1 MEQVVDKQMGTTRAN
16 VAWLAGV
23 SLVLLLIS
31 LPFSSYAVSVPII
44 QQEWALTNTEAA
56 VLFSLFLIGYALSS
70 LVLLPLTDRVAP
82 EKILLAGAV
91 VVSMAHLLFPLLA
104 RGFVVGGALRF
115 LMGMG
120 QVAAY
125 IPGVQ
130 MVSERFRLGKRGTAV
145 GLFVAAG
152 YAGTTLSYSF
162 TGVMLERAG
171 GWRSAYLTTSLV
183 GLLGVGLAV
192 WLLWLARGGS
202 QLSVN
207 SHQSPVDSKPLEK
220 KGRLDLGVL
229 RDRPVM
235 LVILGYALHTA
246 ELYLARLWFPLLL
259 GVALVNNGR
268 SPLEAT
274 ATAATYSGFMFMMGI
289 IGVLSGGY
297 LSDYLGRGRGA
308 ALIFALSGLCSFA
321 VGWLTAVPTPWL
333 IGLGFFYG
341 FVTAADSAIY
351 STAVTELAP
360 PGKVGSTQAVQ
371 SFLGFTIGAIV
382 PVLAGGILDGAG
394 GTAVAW
400 GLAFTF
406 NGLLA
411 VVGVA
416 SQLYLQRLTGKA

>member
-1 MEQVVDKQMGTTRAN
+1 MEQMVDKQTGTARADL
-16 VAWLAGV
+16 VWLVGV

-44 QQEWALTNTEAA
+44 QAEWALTNTEAA

-70 LVLLPLTDRVAP
+70 LVLLPLTDRVTP

-91 VVSMAHLLFPLLA
+91 VVSLAHLLFPLLA

-162 TGVMLERAG
+162 TGLMLERAG

-183 GLLGVGLAV
+183 GLVGVALAV
-192 WLLWLARGGS
+192 WLLWLVRNNGNRLSAIS
-202 QLSVN
+202 NQLG
-207 SHQSPVDSKPLEK
+207 K
-220 KGRLDLGVL
+220 KGKLDLGVL

-289 IGVLSGGY
+289 IGVMAGGY

-308 ALIFALSGLCSFA
+308 ALIFALSGLCSFV

-371 SFLGFTIGAIV
+371 SFLGFTIGAVV
-382 PVLAGGILDGAG
+382 PVLAGGILDSAG

>member
-1 MEQVVDKQMGTTRAN
+1 MEQVVDKRAGMARGDL
-16 VAWLAGV
+16 VWLVGV

-44 QQEWALTNTEAA
+44 QEEWALTNTEAA
-56 VLFSLFLIGYALSS
+56 VLFSLFLVGYALSS
-70 LVLLPLTDRVAP
+70 LVLLPLTDRVTP

-91 VVSMAHLLFPLLA
+91 VVSVAHLLFPLLA

-162 TGVMLERAG
+162 TGLMLERAG

-192 WLLWLARGGS
+192 WLLWLARDNS
-202 QLSVN
+202 EQLLVN
-207 SHQSPVDSKPLEK
+207 SDQLGK

-289 IGVLSGGY
+289 VGVLSGGY

-308 ALIFALSGLCSFA
+308 ALVFALSGLCSFV

-394 GTAVAW
+394 ETAVAW

>member
-1 MEQVVDKQMGTTRAN
+1 MEQTVDKRVGMARAD
-16 VAWLAGV
+16 VVWLVGI

-82 EKILLAGAV
+82 EKILLGGAV
-91 VVSMAHLLFPLLA
+91 VVSTAHLLFPLLA

-130 MVSERFRLGKRGTAV
+130 LVSERFRLGKRGTAV

-162 TGVMLERAG
+162 TGLMLERAG

-183 GLLGVGLAV
+183 GLLGVSLAV
-192 WLLWLARGGS
+192 YLLWLARGG
-202 QLSVN
+202 QQPAGEQV
-207 SHQSPVDSKPLEK
+207 VR

-259 GVALVNNGR
+259 GVTLVNNGR

-274 ATAATYSGFMFMMGI
+274 AVAATYSGFMFMMGI
-289 IGVLSGGY
+289 LGVLSGGY

-321 VGWLTAVPTPWL
+321 VGWLTAAPVGWL

-371 SFLGFTIGAIV
+371 SFLGFSIGAIV

-394 GTAVAW
+394 ETAVAW
-400 GLAFTF
+400 GLAFSF

-411 VVGVA
+411 VVGVVA
-416 SQLYLQRLTGKA
+416 LLYLQRLTGK

>member
-1 MEQVVDKQMGTTRAN
+1 
-16 VAWLAGV
+16 
-23 SLVLLLIS
+23 
-31 LPFSSYAVSVPII
+31 
-44 QQEWALTNTEAA
+44 
-56 VLFSLFLIGYALSS
+56 
-70 LVLLPLTDRVAP
+70 
-82 EKILLAGAV
+82 
-91 VVSMAHLLFPLLA
+91 LLFPLLA
-104 RGFVVGGALRF
+104 RGLVTAGALRF

-130 MVSERFRLGKRGTAV
+130 LVSERFRLGKRGTAV

-162 TGVMLERAG
+162 TGLMLERAG
-171 GWRSAYLTTSLV
+171 GWRSAYLTTALV
-183 GLLGVGLAV
+183 GLLGVVLAV
-192 WLLWLARGGS
+192 YLLWLTWGGGQPAGEQVAR
-202 QLSVN
+202 
-207 SHQSPVDSKPLEK
+207 

-259 GVALVNNGR
+259 GVTLVNNGR
-268 SPLEAT
+268 SPLAAT
-274 ATAATYSGFMFMMGI
+274 AVAATYSGFMFMMGI
-289 IGVLSGGY
+289 LGVLSGGY

-308 ALIFALSGLCSFA
+308 ALIFALSGVCSFA
-321 VGWLTAVPTPWL
+321 AGWLTTAPIGWL

-371 SFLGFTIGAIV
+371 SFIGFSIGAIV

-400 GLAFTF
+400 GLAFSF

-411 VVGVA
+411 VVGVVA
-416 SQLYLQRLTGKA
+416 LLYLQRLTGE

>member
-1 MEQVVDKQMGTTRAN
+1 MEQMVDKQTGAARADL
-16 VAWLAGV
+16 VWLVGV

-44 QQEWALTNTEAA
+44 QAEWALTNTEAA

-91 VVSMAHLLFPLLA
+91 VVSVAHLLFPLLA

-130 MVSERFRLGKRGTAV
+130 LVSERFRLGKRGTAV

-162 TGVMLERAG
+162 TGLMLERAG

-183 GLLGVGLAV
+183 GLVGVALAV
-192 WLLWLARGGS
+192 WLLWLARNNGNR
-202 QLSVN
+202 LSVISN
-207 SHQSPVDSKPLEK
+207 QLGK
-220 KGRLDLGVL
+220 KGKLDLGVL

-289 IGVLSGGY
+289 IGVMAGGY

-308 ALIFALSGLCSFA
+308 ALIFALSGLCSFV

-351 STAVTELAP
+351 STAVTELSP

-382 PVLAGGILDGAG
+382 PVLAGGILDSAG

>member
-1 MEQVVDKQMGTTRAN
+1 MEQMVDKQTGAARADL
-16 VAWLAGV
+16 VWLVGV

-44 QQEWALTNTEAA
+44 QAEWALTNTEAA

-70 LVLLPLTDRVAP
+70 LVLLPLTDRVTP

-91 VVSMAHLLFPLLA
+91 VVSLAHLLFPLLA
-104 RGFVVGGALRF
+104 RGLVVGGALRF

-130 MVSERFRLGKRGTAV
+130 LVSERFRLGKRGTAV

-162 TGVMLERAG
+162 TGLMLERAG

-183 GLLGVGLAV
+183 GLVGVALAV
-192 WLLWLARGGS
+192 WLLWLARNNGNR
-202 QLSVN
+202 LSVISN
-207 SHQSPVDSKPLEK
+207 QLVK
-220 KGRLDLGVL
+220 KGKLDLGVL

-289 IGVLSGGY
+289 IGVMAGGY

-308 ALIFALSGLCSFA
+308 ALIFALSGLCSFV

-382 PVLAGGILDGAG
+382 PVLAGGILDSAG

-411 VVGVA
+411 VVGMA

>member
-1 MEQVVDKQMGTTRAN
+1 MEQMVDKRTGTARADL
-16 VAWLAGV
+16 VWLVGV

-44 QQEWALTNTEAA
+44 QAEWVLTNTEAA

-91 VVSMAHLLFPLLA
+91 VVSVAHLLFPLLA
-104 RGFVVGGALRF
+104 RGFVVGGTLRF
-115 LMGMG
+115 FMGMG

-130 MVSERFRLGKRGTAV
+130 LVSERFRLGKRGTAV

-162 TGVMLERAG
+162 TGLMLERAG

-183 GLLGVGLAV
+183 GLVGVALAV
-192 WLLWLARGGS
+192 WLLWLARNNGNR
-202 QLSVN
+202 LSVISN
-207 SHQSPVDSKPLEK
+207 QLVK
-220 KGRLDLGVL
+220 KGKLDLGVL

-289 IGVLSGGY
+289 IGVMAGGY

-308 ALIFALSGLCSFA
+308 ALIFALSGLCSFV

-351 STAVTELAP
+351 STAVTELSP

-382 PVLAGGILDGAG
+382 PVLAGGILDSAG

>member
-1 MEQVVDKQMGTTRAN
+1 MEQMVDKRTGTARADL
-16 VAWLAGV
+16 VWLVGV

-44 QQEWALTNTEAA
+44 QAEWVLTNTEAA

-91 VVSMAHLLFPLLA
+91 VVSVAHLLFPLLA
-104 RGFVVGGALRF
+104 RGFVVGGTLRF
-115 LMGMG
+115 FMGMG

-130 MVSERFRLGKRGTAV
+130 LVSERFRLGKRGTAV

-162 TGVMLERAG
+162 TGLMLERAG

-183 GLLGVGLAV
+183 GLVGVALAV
-192 WLLWLARGGS
+192 WLLWLARNNGNR
-202 QLSVN
+202 LSVISN
-207 SHQSPVDSKPLEK
+207 QLGK
-220 KGRLDLGVL
+220 KGKLDLGVL

-289 IGVLSGGY
+289 IGVMAGGY

-308 ALIFALSGLCSFA
+308 ALIFALSGLCSFV

-351 STAVTELAP
+351 STAVTELSP

-382 PVLAGGILDGAG
+382 PVLAGGILDSAG

>member
-1 MEQVVDKQMGTTRAN
+1 MEQMVDKRTGTARADL
-16 VAWLAGV
+16 VWLVGV

-44 QQEWALTNTEAA
+44 QAEWVLTNTEAA

-91 VVSMAHLLFPLLA
+91 VVSVAHLLFPLLA

-130 MVSERFRLGKRGTAV
+130 LVSERFRLGKRGTAV

-162 TGVMLERAG
+162 TGLMLERAG

-183 GLLGVGLAV
+183 GLVGVALAV
-192 WLLWLARGGS
+192 WLLWLARNNGNR
-202 QLSVN
+202 LSVISN
-207 SHQSPVDSKPLEK
+207 QLVK
-220 KGRLDLGVL
+220 KGKLDLGVL

-289 IGVLSGGY
+289 IGVMAGGY

-308 ALIFALSGLCSFA
+308 ALIFALSGLCSFV

-382 PVLAGGILDGAG
+382 PVLAGGILDSAG

>member
-1 MEQVVDKQMGTTRAN
+1 MEQMVDKQTGAARADL
-16 VAWLAGV
+16 VWLVGV

-44 QQEWALTNTEAA
+44 QAEWALTNTEAA

-91 VVSMAHLLFPLLA
+91 VVSVAHLLFPLLA

-162 TGVMLERAG
+162 TGLMLERAG

-183 GLLGVGLAV
+183 GLVGVALAV
-192 WLLWLARGGS
+192 WLLWLARNNGNR
-202 QLSVN
+202 LSVISN
-207 SHQSPVDSKPLEK
+207 QLVK
-220 KGRLDLGVL
+220 KGKLDLGVL

-289 IGVLSGGY
+289 IGVMAGGY

-308 ALIFALSGLCSFA
+308 ALIFALSGLCSFV

-382 PVLAGGILDGAG
+382 PVLAGGILDSAG

-411 VVGVA
+411 VVGMA

>member
-1 MEQVVDKQMGTTRAN
+1 MEQMVDKQTGAARADL
-16 VAWLAGV
+16 VWLVGV

-44 QQEWALTNTEAA
+44 QAEWALTNTEAA

-91 VVSMAHLLFPLLA
+91 VVSVAHLLFPLLA

-130 MVSERFRLGKRGTAV
+130 LVSERFRLGKRGTAV

-162 TGVMLERAG
+162 TGLMLERAG

-183 GLLGVGLAV
+183 GLVGVALAV
-192 WLLWLARGGS
+192 WLLWLARNNGNR
-202 QLSVN
+202 LSVISN
-207 SHQSPVDSKPLEK
+207 QLGK
-220 KGRLDLGVL
+220 KGKLDLGVL
-229 RDRPVM
+229 RDRPAM

-289 IGVLSGGY
+289 IGVMAGGY

-308 ALIFALSGLCSFA
+308 ALIFALSGLCSFV

-351 STAVTELAP
+351 ITAVTELAP

-382 PVLAGGILDGAG
+382 PVLAGGILDSAG